1 MEKRGAV
8 LQLFRIMHD
17 CSVSQFGMEGLTK
30 SLENVKST
38 EGKIITISK
47 KLLSELK
54 RGLFNVHNFLH
65 RNSYIQKTNK
75 FEKTIFQR
83 RKIGGKDN
91 KNLRQKCVNHT
102 YKCNEFCDKIAYLL
116 TKYDICVYLSKI
128 DELEKIGST
137 VSKNS
142 ANLMSSGFS
151 A

>member
-1 MEKRGAV
+1 M
-8 LQLFRIMHD
+8 FITF
-17 CSVSQFGMEGLTK
+17 C
-30 SLENVKST
+30 T
-38 EGKIITISK
+38 EIHTS
-47 KLLSELK
+47 
-54 RGLFNVHNFLH
+54 
-65 RNSYIQKTNK
+65 KTNK

>member
-1 MEKRGAV
+1 MEKCGAV

-75 FEKTIFQR
+75 FEKTIFQP

-102 YKCNEFCDKIAYLL
+102 YKCNEFC
-116 TKYDICVYLSKI
+116 VYLTKI

-137 VSKNS
+137 VSNNS